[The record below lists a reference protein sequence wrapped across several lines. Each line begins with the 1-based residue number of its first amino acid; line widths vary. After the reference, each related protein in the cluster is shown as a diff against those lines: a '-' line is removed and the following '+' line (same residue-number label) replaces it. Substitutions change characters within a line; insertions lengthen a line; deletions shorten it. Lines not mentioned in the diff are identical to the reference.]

1 MIKDEDVQIRLCCKT
16 GHIFKKYPFVKK
28 LLGIKIVVTQLK
40 TKIPNS

>member
-1 MIKDEDVQIRLCCKT
+1 MFRDEDEQIKLCCKT
-16 GHIFKKYPFVKK
+16 CLKKYPCVKK